1 MLFRGSWL
9 GLQQQWVE
17 RGGTRAFRRGA
28 AASLAAWLPLAVALG
43 SSKKQ
48 RRQLRRHQQQQQCH
62 QLRPA
67 LHHAR
72 LLLPPTLSAERT
84 AT

>member
-9 GLQQQWVE
+9 GMQQQWVE
-17 RGGTRAFRRGA
+17 RGGARAFRRA

-67 LHHAR
+67 LHHAP
-72 LLLPPTLSAERT
+72 LLLPLTLSAERT